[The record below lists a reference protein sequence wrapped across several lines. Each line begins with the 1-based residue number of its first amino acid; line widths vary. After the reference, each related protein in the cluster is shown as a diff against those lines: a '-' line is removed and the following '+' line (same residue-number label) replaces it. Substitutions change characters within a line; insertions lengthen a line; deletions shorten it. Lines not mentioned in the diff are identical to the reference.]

1 MKDVGSHGNAFP
13 GNSSLGH
20 PYLSICR
27 LGAASLLS
35 PLPAVM
41 LVEHLVNSVHVR
53 ISLIC
58 LPPLR
63 AFFQSRISW
72 EGVTQRSRGKE
83 GELWEEG
90 REGEGGEG
98 WQTWLK
104 VVSAPRLEIGAT
116 SEM

>member
-1 MKDVGSHGNAFP
+1 M
-13 GNSSLGH
+13 
-20 PYLSICR
+20 
-27 LGAASLLS
+27 
-35 PLPAVM
+35 
-41 LVEHLVNSVHVR
+41 
-53 ISLIC
+53 
-58 LPPLR
+58 
-63 AFFQSRISW
+63 
-72 EGVTQRSRGKE
+72 TQRSRGKE